1 MSYDRI
7 VISSGHGLYIRGAS
21 GKPIPPC
28 LDEVDEARRVVEYVA
43 DSLRSRGVQVKTYHD
58 DISKTQNENL
68 NRIVDFHNAQARD
81 LDVSVHFN
89 AFDTKAH
96 GVEVCYLS
104 QKALAAEVSAA
115 IADAGFTDRGAKHR
129 PELFFLGHTS
139 APAILVETCFCDNP
153 VDSEIYRTHFDLI
166 CENIANVLGGA
177 GVETEPKPP
186 VPGKPITDVYT
197 VTGTCSYFGGPD
209 DQGVSPSEGLAFI
222 YDVDDAPQLF
232 LPFQPEGTTG
242 LARRLN
248 PYVHYFAC
256 RFDYSKMPK
265 TEIIKHMG
273 LVTAKKTGIAIRA
286 FPADWGPH
294 EEKTGRAADLSP
306 KLMEDLGIKTDD
318 EVTVIFPFDNEE
330 S

>member
-1 MSYDRI
+1 MAYSI
-7 VISSGHGLYIRGAS
+7 VISSGHGKYVRGAS
-21 GKPIPPC
+21 GNPG
-28 LDEVDEARRVVEYVA
+28 LDEVDEARKVVEYLA
-43 DSLRSRGVQVKTYHD
+43 AALSDRGVQVKTFHD
-58 DISKTQNENL
+58 DVSKDQSANL
-68 NRIVDFHNAQARD
+68 KWIVDHHNGQGKHD
-81 LDVSVHFN
+81 LDVSIHFN
-89 AFDTKAH
+89 AYSQTSKPM
-96 GVEVCYLS
+96 GTECLYLTQS
-104 QKALAAEVSAA
+104 TLAGEISAA
-115 IADAGFTDRGAKHR
+115 VASCGFINRGAKKR
-129 PELFFLGHTS
+129 TDLYFLNNTK
-139 APAILVETCFCDNP
+139 AAAILVEVCF
-153 VDSEIYRTHFDLI
+153 VDSDTDVAIYRAHFDEI
-166 CENIANVLGGA
+166 CERMADVLGGTNINVA
-177 GVETEPKPP
+177 PKPLP
-186 VPGKPITDVYT
+186 PSKPITDVYT

-318 EVTVIFPFDNEE
+318 EVTVIFPFDNGE